1 MTKTI
6 HEAGEE
12 TAASESVAHLSEPD
26 VEGDLIH
33 AHFERI
39 AHRKSNHVFC
49 FQPQNCRCTR
59 FLVLR
64 QVL

>member
-1 MTKTI
+1 MRLVR
-6 HEAGEE
+6 EE
-12 TAASESVAHLSEPD
+12 TAVSESVAHLSEPD

-33 AHFERI
+33 TLKESLTVSQTMCF
-39 AHRKSNHVFC
+39 VFTETAD
-49 FQPQNCRCTR
+49 CTR